1 MKGVVNTTNGEKGV
15 IEINN
20 YMKRLL
26 IVLGLVFGLT
36 TVYGGPD
43 KGHKKDRSKGKSAP
57 KQVEVLLKDI
67 CPAAPPAKE
76 WKVKWEDI
84 KKKRDKKRGDA
95 KKRGSGGAFGKVV
108 RDDAKIKEL
117 KEAFAAGVEKLGGK
131 VDRKQWKDATDEEKA
146 ALRDTMKASRKEWET
161 AMKAHRVEVS
171 KRIKEIREEFK
182 NNRDK
187 VIDGNDPKP

>member
-1 MKGVVNTTNGEKGV
+1 MKDVDNMTNGEKGET
-15 IEINN
+15 EINN

-43 KGHKKDRSKGKSAP
+43 KGHKKHRGKGKGKP
-57 KQVEVLLKDI
+57 TPEQVEAWKD
-67 CPAAPPAKE
+67 
-76 WKVKWEDI
+76 KWEAA

-95 KKRGSGGAFGKVV
+95 KKRGNKRGPGGAFGKVV

-117 KEAFAAGVEKLGGK
+117 REAFAAAAKKLGGK
-131 VDRKQWKDATDEEKA
+131 VDRKQWKDATDDEKT
-146 ALRDTMKASRKEWET
+146 ALRDKIKASRKEWEA

-171 KRIKEIREEFK
+171 KRIKEIRDEFK

-187 VIDGNDPKP
+187 VIDGNDPGE

>member
-1 MKGVVNTTNGEKGV
+1 MRDVVNMTNGEKDGM
-15 IEINN
+15 EINN

-26 IVLGLVFGLT
+26 IVLALVFGLT

-43 KGHKKDRSKGKSAP
+43 KGHKKGRAKGKP
-57 KQVEVLLKDI
+57 TPEQVE
-67 CPAAPPAKE
+67 A
-76 WKVKWEDI
+76 WKAKWEGA

-95 KKRGSGGAFGKVV
+95 KKRGNKRGPGGAFGKVV

-117 KEAFAAGVEKLGGK
+117 REAFAAAAKKLGGK
-131 VDRKQWKDATDEEKA
+131 VDREQWKDATDAEKT
-146 ALRDTMKASRKEWET
+146 ALRDKMKASRKEWEA

-171 KRIKEIREEFK
+171 KRIKEIRDEFK

-187 VIDGNDPKP
+187 VIDGNDPGE

>member
-1 MKGVVNTTNGEKGV
+1 MKDVDNMTNGEKGET
-15 IEINN
+15 EINN

-43 KGHKKDRSKGKSAP
+43 KGHKKHRGKGKGKP
-57 KQVEVLLKDI
+57 TPEQVEAWKD
-67 CPAAPPAKE
+67 
-76 WKVKWEDI
+76 KWEAA

-95 KKRGSGGAFGKVV
+95 KKRGNKRGPGGAFGKVV

-117 KEAFAAGVEKLGGK
+117 REAFAAAAKKLGGK
-131 VDRKQWKDATDEEKA
+131 VDRKQWKDATDEQKA
-146 ALRDTMKASRKEWET
+146 ALRDKVRANRKEWEA

-171 KRIKEIREEFK
+171 KRIREIREEFK

-187 VIDGNDPKP
+187 VIDGNDPGE

>member
-1 MKGVVNTTNGEKGV
+1 MTNGKKVGVV
-15 IEINN
+15 INN

-26 IVLGLVFGLT
+26 IVIGLVFGLT

-43 KGHKKDRSKGKSAP
+43 KGHKKGPGKVKTTP
-57 KQVEVLLKDI
+57 DDI
-67 CPAAPPAKE
+67 CPAAPQVEA
-76 WKVKWEDI
+76 WKAKWEDA

-95 KKRGSGGAFGKVV
+95 KKRGSKRGPGGAFGKVV

-117 KEAFAAGVEKLGGK
+117 KEAFAAAAKKLGGK

-146 ALRDTMKASRKEWET
+146 ALRDKMKASRKEWET

>member
-1 MKGVVNTTNGEKGV
+1 M

-43 KGHKKDRSKGKSAP
+43 KGHKKGRGKGKP
-57 KQVEVLLKDI
+57 TPEQVE
-67 CPAAPPAKE
+67 A
-76 WKVKWEDI
+76 WKAKWESA

-95 KKRGSGGAFGKVV
+95 KKRGSKRGLGGAFGKVV

-117 KEAFAAGVEKLGGK
+117 KEAFAAAAKKLGGK

-146 ALRDTMKASRKEWET
+146 ILRDSMKSSRKEWET
-161 AMKAHRVEVS
+161 AMKAHRVEIS

-187 VIDGNDPKP
+187 VIDGNDPTP